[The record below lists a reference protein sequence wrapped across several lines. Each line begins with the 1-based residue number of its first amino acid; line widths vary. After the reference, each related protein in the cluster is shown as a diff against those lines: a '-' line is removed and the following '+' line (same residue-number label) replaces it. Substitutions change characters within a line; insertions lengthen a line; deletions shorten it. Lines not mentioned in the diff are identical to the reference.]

1 MHGMVSSLADAALA
15 RDALRSCPLFAGL
28 DDSTLMLCADAMR
41 GRKFRRGEVVFHV
54 EDPGDAL
61 FVVSSGEI
69 KIVLPS
75 EEGAEPVILTT
86 LGRGGF
92 FGELALLDGRPRSAS
107 AIAVRAAEVL
117 VLRRDAFDRLVDA
130 EPELR
135 RAMFASL
142 TGEIRRLTGQ
152 IADLHFLDL
161 PGRLA
166 RHLLRMGGVD
176 EDELDGR
183 PRSGVT
189 SEPIRLAWPY
199 TQSELAGMIGG
210 SRQSVNRMLSD
221 FVQEDLL
228 RFEGNELVIPD
239 PGRLAR
245 AVSR

>member
-1 MHGMVSSLADAALA
+1 MHGMVSPAADLALA
-15 RDALRSCPLFAGL
+15 REALHSCPLFAGL
-28 DDSTLMLCADAMR
+28 DDATLMLCADAMR
-41 GRKFRRGEVVFHV
+41 GRRFRRGEVLFHV

-61 FVVSSGEI
+61 FVVTSGEV
-69 KIVLPS
+69 KIILPS

-86 LGRGGF
+86 IGRGGF
-92 FGELALLDGRPRSAS
+92 FGELALLDGHPRSAS
-107 AIAVRAAEVL
+107 AVAVRVVEAL

-130 EPELR
+130 EPALR

-166 RHLLRMGGVD
+166 RHLLRMGGVMENGD
-176 EDELDGR
+176 
-183 PRSGVT
+183 GVT
-189 SEPIRLAWPY
+189 GSNASGPIRLAWPY

-210 SRQSVNRMLSD
+210 SRQSVNRMLAD
-221 FVQEDLL
+221 FVEEDLL

-239 PGRLAR
+239 PGRLER

>member
-1 MHGMVSSLADAALA
+1 MQRMVTPVADAALA
-15 RDALRSCPLFAGL
+15 REALHSSPLFAGL
-28 DDSTLMLCADAMR
+28 DDATLTLCADAMR
-41 GRKFRRGEVVFHV
+41 GRRFRRGEVVFHV

-61 FVVSSGEI
+61 FVVTSGEI

-86 LGRGGF
+86 VGRGGF

-107 AIAVRAAEVL
+107 AIAVRPAETL

-130 EPELR
+130 EPALR
-135 RAMFASL
+135 QAMFAAL

-166 RHLLRMGGVD
+166 RHLLRMGGAQDV
-176 EDELDGR
+176 LDGV
-183 PRSGVT
+183 PRSGGTV
-189 SEPIRLAWPY
+189 EPIRLEWPY

-210 SRQSVNRMLSD
+210 SRQSVNRMLAD

>member
-1 MHGMVSSLADAALA
+1 MQGMVSSVADTALA
-15 RDALRSCPLFAGL
+15 REALHSCPLFAGL
-28 DDSTLMLCADAMR
+28 DDATLTLCADAMR
-41 GRKFRRGEVVFHV
+41 GRRFRRGEVVFHV

-61 FVVSSGEI
+61 FVVTSGEI

-107 AIAVRAAEVL
+107 AIAVRAAEAL
-117 VLRRDAFDRLVDA
+117 VLRRDTFDRLVDA
-130 EPELR
+130 EPALR

-166 RHLLRMGGVD
+166 RHLLRMGGVEPD
-176 EDELDGR
+176 SDALM
-183 PRSGVT
+183 RSDPP
-189 SEPIRLAWPY
+189 EPIRLAWPY

-221 FVQEDLL
+221 FVDEDLL

>member
-1 MHGMVSSLADAALA
+1 MQSMVSSVADTALA
-15 RDALRSCPLFAGL
+15 REALHSCALFAGL
-28 DDSTLMLCADAMR
+28 DDATLTLCADAMR

-107 AIAVRAAEVL
+107 AIAVRAAEAL
-117 VLRRDAFDRLVDA
+117 VLRRDTFDRLVDA
-130 EPELR
+130 EPALR

-166 RHLLRMGGVD
+166 RHLLRMGGIEPD
-176 EDELDGR
+176 SDGLL
-183 PRSGVT
+183 RSGGPA
-189 SEPIRLAWPY
+189 EPIRLAWPY

-221 FVQEDLL
+221 FVDEDLL
-228 RFEGNELVIPD
+228 RFEGDELVIPD

>member
-1 MHGMVSSLADAALA
+1 MTWSAPLPIVALA
-15 RDALRSCPLFAGL
+15 REALHSCPLFAEL
-28 DDSTLMLCADAMR
+28 DAATLTLCADAMR
-41 GRKFRRGEVVFHV
+41 GRRFRRGEVVFHL

-61 FVVSSGEI
+61 FVVTSGEI

-75 EEGAEPVILTT
+75 EEGSEPVILTT
-86 LGRGGF
+86 IGRGGF

-107 AIAVRAAEVL
+107 AIAVRAVEAL

-130 EPELR
+130 EPALR

-166 RHLLRMGGVD
+166 RHLLRMGGVPD
-176 EDELDGR
+176 ERRRRHPVR
-183 PRSGVT
+183 PGS
-189 SEPIRLAWPY
+189 SDPIRLAWPY

-210 SRQSVNRMLSD
+210 SRQSVNRMLAD

-228 RFEGNELVIPD
+228 RFEGDELVIPD
-239 PGRLAR
+239 PGRLER

>member
-1 MHGMVSSLADAALA
+1 MHGMVSPVPDTALA
-15 RDALRSCPLFAGL
+15 REALHSSPLFAGL
-28 DDSTLMLCADAMR
+28 DDATLTLCADAMR
-41 GRKFRRGEVVFHV
+41 GRRFRRGEVVFHV

-61 FVVSSGEI
+61 FVVTSGEI

-86 LGRGGF
+86 VGRGGF
-92 FGELALLDGRPRSAS
+92 FGELALLDGQPRSAS
-107 AIAVRAAEVL
+107 AIAVRAAETL

-130 EPELR
+130 EPALR
-135 RAMFASL
+135 RAMFAAL

-166 RHLLRMGGVD
+166 RHLLRMGGA
-176 EDELDGR
+176 EDILDGR
-183 PRSGVT
+183 ARSADPPQ
-189 SEPIRLAWPY
+189 PIHLIWPY

-210 SRQSVNRMLSD
+210 SRQSVNRMLAD

-239 PGRLAR
+239 PGRLAQ

>member
-1 MHGMVSSLADAALA
+1 MHGMVSPVPDTALA
-15 RDALRSCPLFAGL
+15 REALHSSPLFAGL
-28 DDSTLMLCADAMR
+28 DDATLTLCADAMR
-41 GRKFRRGEVVFHV
+41 GRRFRRGEVVFHV

-61 FVVSSGEI
+61 FLVTSGEI

-86 LGRGGF
+86 VGRGGF
-92 FGELALLDGRPRSAS
+92 FGELALLDGQPRSAS
-107 AIAVRAAEVL
+107 AIAVRAAETL

-130 EPELR
+130 EPALR
-135 RAMFASL
+135 RAMFAAL

-166 RHLLRMGGVD
+166 RHLLRMGGA
-176 EDELDGR
+176 EDILDGR
-183 PRSGVT
+183 ARSADPPQ
-189 SEPIRLAWPY
+189 PIHLIWPY

-210 SRQSVNRMLSD
+210 SRQSVNRMLAD

-239 PGRLAR
+239 PGRLAQ

>member
-1 MHGMVSSLADAALA
+1 MQGMVSSVADTALA
-15 RDALRSCPLFAGL
+15 REALHSCPLFAGL
-28 DDSTLMLCADAMR
+28 DDATLTLCADAMR
-41 GRKFRRGEVVFHV
+41 GRRFRRGEVVFHV
-54 EDPGDAL
+54 DDPGDAL
-61 FVVSSGEI
+61 FVVTSGEI

-86 LGRGGF
+86 LGRAGF

-107 AIAVRAAEVL
+107 AIAVRAAEAL
-117 VLRRDAFDRLVDA
+117 VLRRDTFDRLVDA
-130 EPELR
+130 EPALR

-166 RHLLRMGGVD
+166 RHLLRMGGLEPD
-176 EDELDGR
+176 SDALM
-183 PRSGVT
+183 RSGGPP
-189 SEPIRLAWPY
+189 EPIRLAWPY

-221 FVQEDLL
+221 FVDEDLL

>member
-1 MHGMVSSLADAALA
+1 MHGMVSTGSDTALA
-15 RDALRSCPLFAGL
+15 REALHSSPLFAGL
-28 DDSTLMLCADAMR
+28 DDATLTLCADAMR
-41 GRKFRRGEVVFHV
+41 GRKFRRGETVFHV

-61 FVVSSGEI
+61 FLVTSGEI

-86 LGRGGF
+86 VGRGGF

-107 AIAVRAAEVL
+107 AIAVRPAETL

-130 EPELR
+130 EPALR
-135 RAMFASL
+135 RAMFAAL

-166 RHLLRMGGVD
+166 RHLLRMGGA
-176 EDELDGR
+176 EDILDGR
-183 PRSGVT
+183 ARSDDPAQ
-189 SEPIRLAWPY
+189 PIRLVWPY

-228 RFEGNELVIPD
+228 RFEANELVIPD

>member
-1 MHGMVSSLADAALA
+1 MHGMVSSLADMDLA
-15 RDALRSCPLFAGL
+15 REALRSCPLFAGL
-28 DDSTLMLCADAMR
+28 DDATLMLCADAMR
-41 GRKFRRGEVVFHV
+41 GRKFRRGEVVFHL

-75 EEGAEPVILTT
+75 EEGSEPVILTT

-107 AIAVRAAEVL
+107 AIAVRPAEVL
-117 VLRRDAFDRLVDA
+117 VLRRDSFDRLVDA
-130 EPELR
+130 EPALR

-166 RHLLRMGGVD
+166 RHLLRMGGLG

-183 PRSGVT
+183 SRSGRI

-210 SRQSVNRMLSD
+210 SRQSVNRMLAD

-239 PGRLAR
+239 PARLAN

>member
-1 MHGMVSSLADAALA
+1 MQRMVTPVADAALA
-15 RDALRSCPLFAGL
+15 REALHSSPLFAGL
-28 DDSTLMLCADAMR
+28 DDATLTLCANAMR
-41 GRKFRRGEVVFHV
+41 GRRFRRGEVVFHV

-61 FVVSSGEI
+61 FVVTSGEI

-86 LGRGGF
+86 VGRGGF

-107 AIAVRAAEVL
+107 AIAVRPAETL

-130 EPELR
+130 EPALR
-135 RAMFASL
+135 QAMFAAL

-166 RHLLRMGGVD
+166 RHLLRMGGAQDV
-176 EDELDGR
+176 LDGV
-183 PRSGVT
+183 PRSGGTV
-189 SEPIRLAWPY
+189 EPIRLEWPY

-210 SRQSVNRMLSD
+210 SRQSVNRMLAD

>member
-1 MHGMVSSLADAALA
+1 MHGMVSPVPDTALA
-15 RDALRSCPLFAGL
+15 REALHSSPLFAGL
-28 DDSTLMLCADAMR
+28 DDATLTLCADAMR
-41 GRKFRRGEVVFHV
+41 GRRFRRGEVVFHV

-61 FVVSSGEI
+61 FLVTSGEI

-86 LGRGGF
+86 VGRGGF
-92 FGELALLDGRPRSAS
+92 FGELALLDGQPRSAS
-107 AIAVRAAEVL
+107 AIAVRAAETL

-130 EPELR
+130 EPALR
-135 RAMFASL
+135 RAMFAAL

-166 RHLLRMGGVD
+166 RHLLRMGGA
-176 EDELDGR
+176 EDILEGR
-183 PRSGVT
+183 VRSDDA
-189 SEPIRLAWPY
+189 SQPIRLVWPY

-210 SRQSVNRMLSD
+210 SRQSVNRMLAD

>member
-1 MHGMVSSLADAALA
+1 MQGMVSSVADTALA
-15 RDALRSCPLFAGL
+15 REALHSCPLFAGL
-28 DDSTLMLCADAMR
+28 DDATLTLCADAMR
-41 GRKFRRGEVVFHV
+41 GRRFRRGEVVFHL

-61 FVVSSGEI
+61 FVVTSGEI

-107 AIAVRAAEVL
+107 AIAVRAAEAL
-117 VLRRDAFDRLVDA
+117 VLRRDTFDRLVDA
-130 EPELR
+130 EPALR

-166 RHLLRMGGVD
+166 RHLLRMGGVEPD
-176 EDELDGR
+176 SDALV
-183 PRSGVT
+183 RSAGPP
-189 SEPIRLAWPY
+189 EPIRLAWPY

-221 FVQEDLL
+221 FVDEDLL

>member
-1 MHGMVSSLADAALA
+1 MVSSVADTGLA
-15 RDALRSCPLFAGL
+15 REALHSCPLFAGL
-28 DDSTLMLCADAMR
+28 DDATLTLCADAMR
-41 GRKFRRGEVVFHV
+41 GRRFRRGEVVFHV

-61 FVVSSGEI
+61 FVVTSGEI

-107 AIAVRAAEVL
+107 AIAVRAAEAL
-117 VLRRDAFDRLVDA
+117 VLRRDTFDRLVDA
-130 EPELR
+130 EPALR

-166 RHLLRMGGVD
+166 RHLLRMGGVEPD
-176 EDELDGR
+176 SDSLL
-183 PRSGVT
+183 RSGGPP
-189 SEPIRLAWPY
+189 EPIRLAWPY

-221 FVQEDLL
+221 FVDEDLL

>member
-1 MHGMVSSLADAALA
+1 MQCMVSPAADLALA
-15 RDALRSCPLFAGL
+15 REALHSCPLFADL
-28 DDSTLMLCADAMR
+28 DDATLMLCADAMR
-41 GRKFRRGEVVFHV
+41 GRRFRRGEVVFHV

-61 FVVSSGEI
+61 FVVTSGEI

-75 EEGAEPVILTT
+75 EEGSEPVILTT
-86 LGRGGF
+86 IGRGGF

-107 AIAVRAAEVL
+107 AVAVRAVEAL

-130 EPELR
+130 EPALR
-135 RAMFASL
+135 RAMFAAL

-166 RHLLRMGGVD
+166 RHLLRMGGVP
-176 EDELDGR
+176 ENGDGVT
-183 PRSGVT
+183 RSGTT
-189 SEPIRLAWPY
+189 SDPIRLAWPY

-210 SRQSVNRMLSD
+210 SRQSVNRMLAD

-228 RFEGNELVIPD
+228 RFEGDELVIPD
-239 PGRLAR
+239 PGRLER

>member
-1 MHGMVSSLADAALA
+1 MQSMVSSVADTALA
-15 RDALRSCPLFAGL
+15 REALHSCPLFAGL
-28 DDSTLMLCADAMR
+28 DDATLTLCADAMR
-41 GRKFRRGEVVFHV
+41 GRRFRRGEVVFHV

-61 FVVSSGEI
+61 FVVTSGEI

-107 AIAVRAAEVL
+107 AIAVRAAEAL
-117 VLRRDAFDRLVDA
+117 VLRRDTFDRLVDA
-130 EPELR
+130 EPALR

-166 RHLLRMGGVD
+166 RHLLRMGGVEPD
-176 EDELDGR
+176 SDGLLR
-183 PRSGVT
+183 PGGPP
-189 SEPIRLAWPY
+189 EPIRLAWPY

-221 FVQEDLL
+221 FVDEDLL
-228 RFEGNELVIPD
+228 RFEGDELVIPD

>member
-1 MHGMVSSLADAALA
+1 MHGMVSPVPDTALA
-15 RDALRSCPLFAGL
+15 REALHSSPLFAGL
-28 DDSTLMLCADAMR
+28 DDATLTLCADAMR
-41 GRKFRRGEVVFHV
+41 GRRFRRGEVVFHV

-61 FVVSSGEI
+61 FLVTSGEI

-86 LGRGGF
+86 VGRGGF
-92 FGELALLDGRPRSAS
+92 FGELALLDGQPRSAS
-107 AIAVRAAEVL
+107 AIAVRAAETL

-130 EPELR
+130 EPALR
-135 RAMFASL
+135 RAMFAAL

-166 RHLLRMGGVD
+166 RHLLRMGGA
-176 EDELDGR
+176 EDILDGR
-183 PRSGVT
+183 ARPSDPPQ
-189 SEPIRLAWPY
+189 PIRLVWPY

-210 SRQSVNRMLSD
+210 SRQSVNRMLAD

>member
-1 MHGMVSSLADAALA
+1 MVSPAADAALA
-15 RDALRSCPLFAGL
+15 REALHSCPLFAGL
-28 DDSTLMLCADAMR
+28 DDATLMLCADAMR
-41 GRKFRRGEVVFHV
+41 GRRFRRGEVLFHV

-61 FVVSSGEI
+61 FVVTAGEV

-86 LGRGGF
+86 IARGGF

-107 AIAVRAAEVL
+107 AIAVRAVEAL

-130 EPELR
+130 EPALR

-142 TGEIRRLTGQ
+142 AGEVRRLTGQ

-166 RHLLRMGGVD
+166 RHLLRMGGAM
-176 EDELDGR
+176 ENGDG
-183 PRSGVT
+183 PAPSGRT
-189 SEPIRLAWPY
+189 SGPIRLAWPY

-210 SRQSVNRMLSD
+210 SRQSVNRMLAE
-221 FVQEDLL
+221 FVEEDLL
-228 RFEGNELVIPD
+228 RFEGDELVIPD
-239 PGRLAR
+239 PGRLER

>member
-1 MHGMVSSLADAALA
+1 MQGMVSSVADTALA
-15 RDALRSCPLFAGL
+15 REALHSCPLFAGL
-28 DDSTLMLCADAMR
+28 DDATLTLCADAMR
-41 GRKFRRGEVVFHV
+41 GRRFRRGEVVFHV

-61 FVVSSGEI
+61 FVVTSGEI

-107 AIAVRAAEVL
+107 AIAIRAAEAL
-117 VLRRDAFDRLVDA
+117 VLRRDTFDRLVDA
-130 EPELR
+130 EPALR

-166 RHLLRMGGVD
+166 RHLLRMGGVEPD
-176 EDELDGR
+176 SDALM
-183 PRSGVT
+183 RSGGPP
-189 SEPIRLAWPY
+189 EPIRLAWPY

-221 FVQEDLL
+221 FVDEDLL